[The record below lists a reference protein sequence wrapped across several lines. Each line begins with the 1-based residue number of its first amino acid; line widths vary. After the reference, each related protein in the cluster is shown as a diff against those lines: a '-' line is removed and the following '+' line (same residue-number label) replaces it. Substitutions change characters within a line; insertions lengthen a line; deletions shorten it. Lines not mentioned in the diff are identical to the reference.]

1 MHHQDLIMDTS
12 LKLFL
17 EQDAVEKL
25 HDFEE
30 DCMEDYFKE
39 KEMMSNAS
47 ADEKLKVQYSVYV
60 SILNSI
66 LRYSRRLHGGGGDN
80 VQCIRRWKVEGSLS
94 FSISLNTTFVH
105 DWVYEPAE
113 WLGVRLA
120 HPTHPET
127 TPNTNFDIL
136 SSIWMKHGGEV

>member
-1 MHHQDLIMDTS
+1 MEFERKPVTPPPLIFFYHIYILVKFCHRKMHHQDLIMDTS

-47 ADEKLKVQYSVYV
+47 ADEKLKV
-60 SILNSI
+60 
-66 LRYSRRLHGGGGDN
+66 
-80 VQCIRRWKVEGSLS
+80 
-94 FSISLNTTFVH
+94 
-105 DWVYEPAE
+105 
-113 WLGVRLA
+113 
-120 HPTHPET
+120 
-127 TPNTNFDIL
+127 
-136 SSIWMKHGGEV
+136 